1 MKSNTFNYSLLAV
14 GVAALMGVSTGAMAT
29 TEATSGDKT
38 NSITNQATATYKV
51 DNVIQDAVESNEVI
65 VNIDEVAKFSLIGKT
80 ATANDTNQTDEFNKD
95 LIAKPNSTATYT
107 HELTNSGNL
116 TDSYSMDLS
125 GLAPNG
131 SASDL
136 GNISVTYQ
144 TLNATGALEEK
155 TVTGSAFKDVTIELA
170 PGQTSTITINE
181 YTTGYLAGQTSEL
194 TLSAQSGYIT
204 TSNNAT
210 TATVKNFD
218 NLLVKLPVFSIN
230 KTVTNP
236 LDLNNTGD
244 IATYSIT
251 VKNDNTNVYAD
262 KATNITVRDNLPA
275 GLKLVSGSVVAT
287 IGSNTL
293 ATTGL
298 IEGTDGDGSGTAKDS
313 FEYSGIDLEVG
324 ETVTITF
331 NVMQD
336 TSTGETLAD
345 GTVNHARVEDDIN
358 DDPNNPNI
366 VIDSTNPNDPDEN
379 VGDYYPTG
387 GDGPDSAESLT
398 TVKRGLELTGTGSQ
412 EVPTVSNDTTKAT
425 YEAVIENTGEEVEG
439 ENTGDLIIKITD
451 GTNAEVNP
459 ANDVTIIYDIDGDL
473 TTTGDQTLITI
484 PYNTTGEYDIGTALD
499 SAGIDGMAPDS
510 KVVVRYDVV
519 SGDVVSG
526 EGAELD
532 SQETTTVTLVPAGA
546 NTNGDGAIPEPTDL
560 TKNWTKNFVTTVK
573 GLDLKKY
580 QAIDAGCSGVLANY
594 ETAFSFTQDPLN
606 KAKPDQCIVYKI
618 EAENTFSGP
627 TDYNLTDLVIS
638 DALSE
643 FQDNA
648 TVDAILVNT
657 PTTGTGTS
665 ATDTTNN
672 GTAITTTVNPLVPQ
686 GTATMVF
693 RIKIKANAST
703 TTP

>member
-51 DNVIQDAVESNEVI
+51 ADQLQDKAVSNEVI

-80 ATANDTNQTDEFNKD
+80 ATANDTDQTDEKNEDF
-95 LIAKPNSTATYT
+95 IAKPNSTATYT

-131 SASDL
+131 STSDL
-136 GNISVTYQ
+136 ANISVTYE
-144 TLNATGALEEK
+144 TLDTDGSLK
-155 TVTGSAFKDVTIELA
+155 KLTVSGVDFKNVTIELA

-181 YTTGYLAGQTSEL
+181 DTTGYLAGQTSEL
-194 TLSAQSGYIT
+194 TLSAQSTYIT
-204 TSNNAT
+204 TSNDAS
-210 TATVKNFD
+210 TATVENFD

-230 KTVTNP
+230 KTVANP

-251 VKNDNTNVYAD
+251 VKNDNTNGYAD
-262 KATNITVRDNLPA
+262 KATNITVSDNLPA

-298 IEGTDGDGSGTAKDS
+298 TEGTDGDGSGTAKDS

-358 DDPNNPNI
+358 DDPNDPNI
-366 VIDSTNPNDPDEN
+366 VIDSTDPNDPDEN
-379 VGDYYPTG
+379 VDGYYPTG

-439 ENTGDLIIKITD
+439 KNTGDLKIQITD
-451 GTNAEVNP
+451 GTNDHVNP
-459 ANDVTIIYDIDGDL
+459 ANDLTIIYDVDGDL
-473 TTTGDQTLITI
+473 TTTGDQTSINV
-484 PYNTTGEYDIGTALD
+484 PYDSAGEYDIGAAL
-499 SAGIDGMAPDS
+499 AGDNIVGMAPSS
-510 KVVVRYDVV
+510 KVVVQYDVV
-519 SGDVVSG
+519 STA
-526 EGAELD
+526 GAILD
-532 SQETTTVTLVPAGA
+532 SEETTTVTLVPVGA
-546 NTNGDGAIPEPTDL
+546 NGDGDGAIPEPTDP
-560 TKNWTKNFVTTVK
+560 TKNWTKDFVTTVK
-573 GLDLKKY
+573 GVDLQKY
-580 QAIDAGCSGVLANY
+580 QAIDAGCSGDLANY
-594 ETAFSFTQDPLN
+594 ETAFNFTQDPLN

-638 DALSE
+638 DALSKFE
-643 FQDNA
+643 ANA
-648 TVDAILVNT
+648 DVESILEIT

-665 ATDTTNN
+665 ASNTTND
-672 GTAITTTVNPLVPQ
+672 GSAITTTVNPLVPQ

>member
-1 MKSNTFNYSLLAV
+1 MKPNLFNHTLLAV
-14 GVAALMGVSTGAMAT
+14 GVAAALGLSTTAMAA

-38 NSITNQATATYKV
+38 NSIKNQATATYKV
-51 DNVIQDAVESNEVI
+51 ADQLQDKAVSNEVI

-80 ATANDTNQTDEFNKD
+80 VTPTDNDQTDEKNED
-95 LIAKPNSTATYT
+95 VIAKPNSTATYT

-131 SASDL
+131 NASDL
-136 GNISVTYQ
+136 ANISVTYE
-144 TLNATGALEEK
+144 TLDTDGSLKEL
-155 TVTGSAFKDVTIELA
+155 TVSGVDFKNVTIELA

-181 YTTGYLAGQTSEL
+181 GTTGYKGGQTSSL
-194 TLSAQSGYIT
+194 TISAQSTYIT
-204 TSNNAT
+204 TSNDAS
-210 TATVKNFD
+210 TATVENFD

-236 LDLNNTGD
+236 LDLNNTDD

-251 VKNDNTNVYAD
+251 VKNDNTNGYAD

-298 IEGTDGDGSGTAKDS
+298 TEGTDGDGSGTAKDS

-358 DDPNNPNI
+358 DDPNT
-366 VIDSTNPNDPDEN
+366 VIDSTDPNDPDEN
-379 VGDYYPTG
+379 VDDYYPTG
-387 GDGPDSAESLT
+387 GDGSDSAESLT

-439 ENTGDLIIKITD
+439 KNTDDLKIQITD
-451 GTNAEVNP
+451 GTNNEVNP
-459 ANDVTIIYDIDGDL
+459 ANNLTIIYDVDGDL
-473 TTTGDQTLITI
+473 TTTGDQTSINV
-484 PYNTTGEYDIGTALD
+484 PYDSAGEYDIGAAL
-499 SAGIDGMAPDS
+499 AGDNIVGMAPGS
-510 KVVVRYDVV
+510 KVIVQYDVV
-519 SGDVVSG
+519 SITESV
-526 EGAELD
+526 LD
-532 SQETTTVTLVPAGA
+532 SQETTTVTLIPAGA
-546 NTNGDGAIPEPTDL
+546 NTNGDGAIPEPTDP
-560 TKNWTKNFVTTVK
+560 TKNWTKDFVTTVK
-573 GLDLKKY
+573 GVDLQKY
-580 QAIDAGCSGVLANY
+580 QAIDAGCSGDLANY
-594 ETAFSFTQDPLN
+594 ETAFNFTQYPLN
-606 KAKPDQCIVYKI
+606 KAKPDQCVVYKI
-618 EAENTFSGP
+618 DAKNTFSGP
-627 TDYNLTDLVIS
+627 TDFNITELVIS

-643 FQDNA
+643 FQNNA

-657 PTTGTGTS
+657 PTTGSGTS
-665 ATDTTNN
+665 ASNTINDGN
-672 GTAITTTVNPLVPQ
+672 AITTTVNPLVPQ

>member
-1 MKSNTFNYSLLAV
+1 MKSNTFNYSVLAV
-14 GVAALMGVSTGAMAT
+14 GVAALMGVSTGAMAA
-29 TEATSGDKT
+29 TEATSGNKT
-38 NSITNQATATYKV
+38 NSITNKASATYTV
-51 DNVIQDAVESNEVI
+51 GTQPQDAVESNEVI

-80 ATANDTNQTDEFNKD
+80 ATANDTDQTDEFNRD

-131 SASDL
+131 NASDL

-144 TLNATGALEEK
+144 TLNSATGNLEEF
-155 TVTGSAFKDVTIELA
+155 TVSGVDFKDVTIDLA

-181 YTTGYLAGQTSEL
+181 NTAGYLAGETSEL

-204 TSNNAT
+204 TTNDAT
-210 TATVKNFD
+210 TATVENFD

-230 KTVTNP
+230 KSVTNP
-236 LDLNNTGD
+236 LDLNNTDD

-251 VKNDNTNVYAD
+251 VKNDNTNGYAD

-275 GLKLVSGSVVAT
+275 GLKLVSGSVVAK
-287 IGSNTL
+287 IGGTTL

-298 IEGTDGDGSGTAKDS
+298 LEGTDGDGSGSAQDS

-324 ETVTITF
+324 EIVTITF
-331 NVMQD
+331 NVTQD
-336 TSTGETLAD
+336 TTETLAAD
-345 GTVNHARVEDDIN
+345 TVNHARVEDDIN
-358 DDPNNPNI
+358 DDPQNPNN
-366 VIDSTNPNDPDEN
+366 VIDSTDPDDLEEN
-379 VGDYYPTG
+379 VDDYYPAD

-459 ANDVTIIYDIDGDL
+459 ANNLTIIYDVDGDL
-473 TTTGDQTLITI
+473 TTTGDQTPITV
-484 PYNTTGEYDIGTALD
+484 PYDSTGEYDIGDALTD
-499 SAGIDGMAPDS
+499 AGINGMAPSS
-510 KVVVRYDVV
+510 KVVVQYDVV
-519 SGDVVSG
+519 STT
-526 EGAELD
+526 GAVLD
-532 SQETTTVTLVPAGA
+532 SEETTTVTLVPKT
-546 NTNGDGAIPEPTDL
+546 NTGDDAIPEPADP
-560 TKNWTKNFVTTVK
+560 TKNWTKDFVTTVK

-580 QAIDAGCSGVLANY
+580 QAIDADCSGVLANY

-606 KAKPDQCIVYKI
+606 EAKPDQCIVYKI

-627 TDYNLTDLVIS
+627 TDYNITDLVIS

-657 PTTGTGTS
+657 PTTGSGTLAS
-665 ATDTTNN
+665 NTINDEN
-672 GTAITTTVNPLVPQ
+672 AITTTVDPLVPQ

>member
-80 ATANDTNQTDEFNKD
+80 ATANDTDQTDEFNKD

-116 TDSYSMDLS
+116 TDSYSMNLEVTEGTVDLS
-125 GLAPNG
+125 KAT
-131 SASDL
+131 
-136 GNISVTYQ
+136 VTYQ
-144 TLNATGALEEK
+144 TLNPDTGALEEK
-155 TVTGSAFKDVTIELA
+155 TVTGSAFKDVIIDLA

-181 YTTGYLAGQTSEL
+181 NTDGYLAGETSEL

-204 TSNNAT
+204 TSNDVT

-236 LDLNNTGD
+236 LDLNNTDD

-275 GLKLVSGSVVAT
+275 GLKLVSGSVVAK
-287 IGSNTL
+287 IGSATL
-293 ATTGL
+293 DTTGL
-298 IEGTDGDGSGTAKDS
+298 SEGTAGDGSGTAKDS

-324 ETVTITF
+324 EIVTITF
-331 NVMQD
+331 NVTQD
-336 TSTGETLAD
+336 TTETLAAD
-345 GTVNHARVEDDIN
+345 TVNHARVEDDIN

-366 VIDSTNPNDPDEN
+366 VIDSTNPNDPEEN
-379 VGDYYPTG
+379 VDGYYPTG

-398 TVKRGLELTGTGSQ
+398 TVKRGLELTGKDSQ
-412 EVPTVSNDTTKAT
+412 EVPTISNDTTKAT

-451 GTNAEVNP
+451 GTNDHVNP

-546 NTNGDGAIPEPTDL
+546 NTNGDGAIPEPTDS

>member
-1 MKSNTFNYSLLAV
+1 MKPNLFNHTLLAV
-14 GVAALMGVSTGAMAT
+14 GVAAALGLSTTAMAA

-38 NSITNQATATYKV
+38 NSIKNQATATYKV
-51 DNVIQDAVESNEVI
+51 ADQLQDKAVSNEVI

-80 ATANDTNQTDEFNKD
+80 VTPTDNDQTDEKNED
-95 LIAKPNSTATYT
+95 VIAKPNSTATYT

-131 SASDL
+131 NASDL
-136 GNISVTYQ
+136 ANISVTYE
-144 TLNATGALEEK
+144 TLDTDGSLKEL
-155 TVTGSAFKDVTIELA
+155 TVSGVDFKNVTIELA

-181 YTTGYLAGQTSEL
+181 GTTGYKGGQTSSL
-194 TLSAQSGYIT
+194 TISAQSTYIT
-204 TSNNAT
+204 TSNDAS
-210 TATVKNFD
+210 TATVENFD

-236 LDLNNTGD
+236 LDLNNTDD

-251 VKNDNTNVYAD
+251 VKNDNTNGYAD

-298 IEGTDGDGSGTAKDS
+298 TEGTDGDGSGTAKDS

-358 DDPNNPNI
+358 DDPNT
-366 VIDSTNPNDPDEN
+366 VIDSTDPNDPDEN
-379 VGDYYPTG
+379 VDDYYPTG
-387 GDGPDSAESLT
+387 GDGSDSAESLT

-412 EVPTVSNDTTKAT
+412 EVLTVSNDTTKAT

-439 ENTGDLIIKITD
+439 KNTDDLKIQITD
-451 GTNAEVNP
+451 GTNNEVNP
-459 ANDVTIIYDIDGDL
+459 ANNLTIIYDVDGDL
-473 TTTGDQTLITI
+473 TTTGDQTSINV
-484 PYNTTGEYDIGTALD
+484 PYDSAGEYDIGAAL
-499 SAGIDGMAPDS
+499 AGDNIVGMAPGS
-510 KVVVRYDVV
+510 KVIVQYDVV
-519 SGDVVSG
+519 SITESV
-526 EGAELD
+526 LD
-532 SQETTTVTLVPAGA
+532 SQETTTVTLIPAGA
-546 NTNGDGAIPEPTDL
+546 NTNGDGAIPEPTDP
-560 TKNWTKNFVTTVK
+560 TKNWTKDFVTTVK
-573 GLDLKKY
+573 GVDLQKY
-580 QAIDAGCSGVLANY
+580 QAIDAGCSGDLANY
-594 ETAFSFTQDPLN
+594 ETAFNFTQYPLN
-606 KAKPDQCIVYKI
+606 KAKPDQCVVYKI
-618 EAENTFSGP
+618 DAKNTFSGP
-627 TDYNLTDLVIS
+627 TDFNITELVIS

-643 FQDNA
+643 FQNNA

-657 PTTGTGTS
+657 PTTGSGTS
-665 ATDTTNN
+665 ASNTINDGN
-672 GTAITTTVNPLVPQ
+672 AITTTVNPLVPQ

>member
-1 MKSNTFNYSLLAV
+1 MKPNLFNHTLLAV
-14 GVAALMGVSTGAMAT
+14 GVAAALGLSTVAGAA

-38 NSITNQATATYKV
+38 NSITNQASATYKV
-51 DNVIQDAVESNEVI
+51 GTVDQDSVLSNKVVI
-65 VNIDEVAKFSLIGKT
+65 NIDEVAKFSLIGKT
-80 ATANDTNQTDEFNKD
+80 ATEVDTDQTDEFNKD

-125 GLAPNG
+125 GLAPG
-131 SASDL
+131 GVASDL
-136 GNISVTYQ
+136 ANISVTYQ
-144 TLNATGALEEK
+144 TLDTDGSLK
-155 TVTGSAFKDVTIELA
+155 DVTVSGVAFKDVIIDLA

-181 YTTGYLAGQTSEL
+181 NTDGYLAGQISEL
-194 TLSAQSGYIT
+194 TLSAQSTYIT
-204 TSNNAT
+204 TTNDAP
-210 TATVKNFD
+210 TATVENFD

-236 LDLNNTGD
+236 LDLNNTSD

-251 VKNDNTNVYAD
+251 VKNDNTNGYAD

-275 GLKLVSGSVVAT
+275 GLKLVSGSVVAK
-287 IGSNTL
+287 IGGTTL
-293 ATTGL
+293 GADGL
-298 IEGTDGDGSGTAKDS
+298 SEGTDGDGTGTTIDS

-324 ETVTITF
+324 ATVTITF
-331 NVMQD
+331 NVTRD
-336 TSTGETLAD
+336 TAETLAAD
-345 GTVNHARVEDDIN
+345 TVNHARVEDDIN

-366 VIDSTNPNDPDEN
+366 VIDSTDSTDPDQN
-379 VGDYYPTG
+379 TDKYYPTD

-451 GTNAEVNP
+451 GTNDQVNP
-459 ANDVTIIYDIDGDL
+459 ANDVTVIYDIDGDL
-473 TTTGDQTLITI
+473 TTTDDQTPITI
-484 PYNTTGEYDIGTALD
+484 SYDATGTYDIGTALD
-499 SAGIDGMAPDS
+499 SAGINGMAPGS
-510 KVVVRYDVV
+510 KVVVQYDVV
-519 SGDVVSG
+519 STT
-526 EGAELD
+526 GAALD
-532 SQETTTVTLVPAGA
+532 SEETTTVTLVPKTNAG
-546 NTNGDGAIPEPTDL
+546 DDAIPEPTDP
-560 TKNWTKNFVTTVK
+560 TKNWTKEFVTTVR
-573 GLDLKKY
+573 GVDLQKY
-580 QAIDAGCSGVLANY
+580 QAIDADCSSDLANY
-594 ETAFSFTQDPLN
+594 STLSFSQGTSTTN
-606 KAKPDQCIVYKI
+606 VKPDQCVVYKI
-618 EAENTFSGP
+618 EAENTFTGP
-627 TDYNLTDLVIS
+627 TDYNITDLVIS

-648 TVDAILVNT
+648 TVDAILENT
-657 PTTGTGTS
+657 PTTGADTV
-665 ATDTTNN
+665 ATNTTNN
-672 GTAITTTVNPLVPQ
+672 GTAITTTVDPLVPQ

>member
-51 DNVIQDAVESNEVI
+51 ANQSQKAVSNEVI

-80 ATANDTNQTDEFNKD
+80 ATANDADQTDEFNKD

-144 TLNATGALEEK
+144 TLNSATGNLEEF
-155 TVTGSAFKDVTIELA
+155 TVSGIDFKDVTIELA

-181 YTTGYLAGQTSEL
+181 DTTGYKGGQTSSL
-194 TLSAQSGYIT
+194 TISAQSTYIT
-204 TSNNAT
+204 TTNDAP
-210 TATVKNFD
+210 TATVENFD

-236 LDLNNTGD
+236 LDLNNTDD

-336 TSTGETLAD
+336 TSTGETLAAD
-345 GTVNHARVEDDIN
+345 TVNHARVEDDIN
-358 DDPNNPNI
+358 DDPNNPKI

-451 GTNAEVNP
+451 GTNDNVNP
-459 ANDVTIIYDIDGDL
+459 ANDVTIIYDVDGDL
-473 TTTGDQTLITI
+473 NTTGDQTSINV
-484 PYNTTGEYDIGTALD
+484 PYNSAGTYDIGAALASD
-499 SAGIDGMAPDS
+499 NIVGMAPGS
-510 KVVVRYDVV
+510 KVIVQYDVV

-526 EGAELD
+526 EGAVLD
-532 SQETTTVTLVPAGA
+532 SEETTTVTLVPKT
-546 NTNGDGAIPEPTDL
+546 NTGDDAIPEPADP
-560 TKNWTKNFVTTVK
+560 TKNWTKDFVTTVK
-573 GLDLKKY
+573 GVDLQKY
-580 QAIDAGCSGVLANY
+580 QAIDADCSGNLAAY
-594 ETAFSFTQDPLN
+594 ETAFSFSQGTSTTN
-606 KAKPDQCIVYKI
+606 VKPDQCVVYRIDAK
-618 EAENTFSGP
+618 NTFTGA
-627 TDYNLTDLVIS
+627 TDYNITDLVIS

-648 TVDAILVNT
+648 DVESILVNT

>member
-51 DNVIQDAVESNEVI
+51 ADQTQKAVSNEVI

-80 ATANDTNQTDEFNKD
+80 ATANDTDQTDEKNEDF
-95 LIAKPNSTATYT
+95 IAKPNSTATYT

-116 TDSYSMDLS
+116 TDSYSMNLEVTEGTVDLS
-125 GLAPNG
+125 KAT
-131 SASDL
+131 
-136 GNISVTYQ
+136 VTYQ
-144 TLNATGALEEK
+144 TLNSATGNLEEF
-155 TVTGSAFKDVTIELA
+155 TVSGIDFKNVTIELA
-170 PGQTSTITINE
+170 PGQKSTITINE
-181 YTTGYLAGQTSEL
+181 DTTGYLAGQTSEL

-218 NLLVKLPVFSIN
+218 NLLVKLPVFSIH

-236 LDLNNTGD
+236 LDLNNTND

-251 VKNDNTNVYAD
+251 VKNDNTNGHAD

-275 GLKLVSGSVVAT
+275 GLKLVSGSVVAK
-287 IGSNTL
+287 IGGTTL

-298 IEGTDGDGSGTAKDS
+298 LEGTNGDGSGSAQDS

-324 ETVTITF
+324 EIVTITF
-331 NVMQD
+331 NVTQD
-336 TSTGETLAD
+336 TTETLAAD
-345 GTVNHARVEDDIN
+345 TVNHARVEDDIN

-379 VGDYYPTG
+379 VDDYYPTG

-473 TTTGDQTLITI
+473 TTKGDQTLITI

-499 SAGIDGMAPDS
+499 SAVIDGMAPDS
-510 KVVVRYDVV
+510 KVVVQYDVV

-546 NTNGDGAIPEPTDL
+546 NTSGDGAIPEPTDPA
-560 TKNWTKNFVTTVK
+560 KNWTKNFVTTVK
-573 GLDLKKY
+573 GVDLQKY

-606 KAKPDQCIVYKI
+606 KAEPDQCIVYKI

-627 TDYNLTDLVIS
+627 TDYNITDLVIS

-643 FQDNA
+643 FQENA
-648 TVDAILVNT
+648 DVESILVNT
-657 PTTGTGTS
+657 PTTGTGTVAS
-665 ATDTTNN
+665 NTIND
-672 GTAITTTVNPLVPQ
+672 GDAITTTVDPLVPQ